1 MQYTYT
7 ALTDNG
13 TETSGTLEAGSA
25 EEAREIIASRGYIP
39 REVKA
44 GAGSESGGLHD
55 LRVRLTKVKP
65 QELILFTK
73 QFRTMY
79 RAGISVMEMFK
90 TMEHQTENRKLR
102 SVIVEMAGMVQ
113 EGSSLY
119 EAFAAHPNVF
129 SPLYCSMVQAGETSG
144 SLPEVMERLVYLLE
158 HEQKVRNDIRSALQ
172 YPIIV
177 VIALGIAFFV
187 LLTFV
192 IPKFV
197 DIFKSAGID
206 LPLPTVIALGLYNFL
221 AAYWYLIILGLI
233 GLIIGAAWFFRRP
246 YGRFLLHAFLLRV
259 PILGPVFKKSAMS
272 RFASIMAILQSSGVS
287 VLDSLDVLSRTIG
300 NAAISSQ
307 FDRIKEQLKEGRGI
321 SGPLKNARYF
331 TPMVVDMVA
340 IGEEAGNLD
349 EMLREVASH
358 YDDEVEYAVGQMTTN
373 LGPILVVGLAAVVG
387 FFALAI
393 FLPMWDLTQ
402 MVQ

>member
-7 ALTDNG
+7 ALTENG
-13 TETSGTLEAGSA
+13 TETKGTLEANSPD
-25 EEAREIIASRGYIP
+25 EAREILAARGYIP
-39 REVKA
+39 TVVKS
-44 GAGSESGGLHD
+44 GSGSGTGFWED
-55 LRVRLTKVKP
+55 LRVRLSKVKP
-65 QELILFTK
+65 QQLILFTK
-73 QFRTMY
+73 QFRTMF
-79 RAGISVMEMFK
+79 RAGIPVMDIFR

-119 EAFAAHPNVF
+119 DAFNAHPEVF

-197 DIFKSAGID
+197 TIFKSAGID
-206 LPLPTVIALGLYNFL
+206 LPLPTVIAIGLYNFL
-221 AAYWYLIILGLI
+221 AGYWYWIILALI
-233 GLIIGAAWFFRRP
+233 GLIMASVWFFRRP
-246 YGRFLLHAFLLRV
+246 YGRLLLHTFLLRI
-259 PILGPVFKKSAMS
+259 PILGPVFMKSAMS

-287 VLDSLDVLSRTIG
+287 VLDSLDILSRTIG
-300 NAAISSQ
+300 NSAISLQ
-307 FDRIKEQLKEGRGI
+307 FDRVKEQLKEGRGI
-321 SGPLKNARYF
+321 SGPLKSAKYF

-358 YDDEVEYAVGQMTTN
+358 YDEEVEYAVGQMTTN